1 MIHEIEPSKDGLI
14 RKVVVK
20 YRNNNENVDR
30 FTTRAV
36 RELVLIHPI
45 DEVHIME
52 ELVRMA
58 TTGSIVLLIDRIR
71 NVEWLE

>member
-20 YRNNNENVDR
+20 YRNNNENVDQ

-36 RELVLIHPI
+36 REQVLIHPI

-52 ELVRMA
+52 ELGRMA
-58 TTGSIVLLIDRIR
+58 TTGSIVLLIDQIH